1 MKKTIITIISL
12 AIFTVG
18 SAYAQDL
25 QKILDKYLKTIG
37 QEKILKVETIVST
50 GKTLQMGME
59 MPYKT
64 MTKRPNKAYMEVD
77 IPGVQMVMGFDG
89 KNGWAIQPWT
99 GSADPIDLV
108 GPELRPVKEISD
120 MDGGLWNYEEK
131 GHQLE
136 LEGTEDL
143 EGIKVYVLKLTKKD
157 GDIFHYYLDS
167 EKYLIL
173 KMKYRLVVNAQETEM
188 VALMSNF
195 QDVDG
200 YIMPFTTEQR
210 FDGQSGMTIT
220 FDEVRFNVDID
231 DSIFVKPAPAEVEN

>member
-1 MKKTIITIISL
+1 
-12 AIFTVG
+12 
-18 SAYAQDL
+18 
-25 QKILDKYLKTIG
+25 
-37 QEKILKVETIVST
+37 
-50 GKTLQMGME
+50 
-59 MPYKT
+59 
-64 MTKRPNKAYMEVD
+64 
-77 IPGVQMVMGFDG
+77 MVMGFEG
-89 KNGWAIQPWT
+89 ENGWAIQPWT

-200 YIMPFTTEQR
+200 YIMPFTTEQI
-210 FDGQSGMTIT
+210 FDGHYGMTIT

>member
-1 MKKTIITIISL
+1 MKKTILIIISL

-18 SAYAQDL
+18 STYAQDL
-25 QKILDKYLKTIG
+25 QKILDKYFKSIG
-37 QEKILKVETIVST
+37 QEKMLKVKSLETT

-59 MPYKT
+59 MPFKT
-64 MTKRPNKAYMEVD
+64 IAKRPNKAYMEVD
-77 IPGVQMVMGFDG
+77 ISGTKMVMGFDG
-89 KNGWAIQPWT
+89 ENGWAIQPWT

-173 KMKYRLVVNAQETEM
+173 KMKYRLVVNGQETEM

-220 FDEVRFNVDID
+220 FEEVKFNVDID
-231 DSIFVKPAPAEVEN
+231 DAIFLKPASADPEN

>member
-25 QKILDKYLKTIG
+25 QKILDKYFKTIG

-50 GKTLQMGME
+50 GRTLQMGME
-59 MPYKT
+59 MPFKT
-64 MTKRPNKAYMEVD
+64 ITKRPNKAYMEVD
-77 IPGVQMVMGFDG
+77 IQGVKMVMAFDG

-136 LEGTEDL
+136 LEE
-143 EGIKVYVLKLTKKD
+143 LKT
-157 GDIFHYYLDS
+157 
-167 EKYLIL
+167 
-173 KMKYRLVVNAQETEM
+173 
-188 VALMSNF
+188 
-195 QDVDG
+195 
-200 YIMPFTTEQR
+200 
-210 FDGQSGMTIT
+210 
-220 FDEVRFNVDID
+220 
-231 DSIFVKPAPAEVEN
+231 